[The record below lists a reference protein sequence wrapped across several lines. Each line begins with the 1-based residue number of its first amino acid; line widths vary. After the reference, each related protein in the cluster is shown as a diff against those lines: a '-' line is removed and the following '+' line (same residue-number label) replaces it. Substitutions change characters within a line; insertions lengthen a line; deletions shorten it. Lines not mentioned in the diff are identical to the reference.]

1 MKLVRA
7 RSKVVLLED
16 DGRINAPFSFFL
28 NTFKNPNTQ
37 ESMAGSLKVLHSF
50 IRFAHI
56 DLPARAVEGR
66 CLEERE
72 INALLNIA
80 YRPLAEL
87 NNERLMARYT
97 DVRNAELDEHR
108 KGAVDPGTA
117 ELRVKDIAAF
127 LTDYLQ
133 QVSKYIRSADTRAQ
147 LSSAYQGLCSRLKKA
162 VGGAAASSYHVRS
175 MSSDDFIRLF
185 KAVYCRAS
193 EVLPASDAFTL
204 SRDRAM
210 FHVAVEGLRPGEI
223 NNLRIND
230 LQIGDDGAM
239 RIQITANTRYREN
252 KSGNTSRAKGADST
266 RQTYATNRLIKLWP
280 FTRDALH
287 EYIDGP
293 RAQAIERCGK
303 DLSEGFVFL
312 KSTGEPISSRQ
323 AVGIR
328 FAEMRD
334 SLTAAG
340 LIKLPGEHSKAKG
353 ASKNARPDEKFT
365 SYVLRHSAASYY
377 YESKLREGVDA
388 GVVMDEMKSRF
399 GWTEKSKMPTRYAQR
414 AIVNRAMA
422 TVAEIYT
429 EMRVEVDKLAR
440 SVTKG
445 RE

>member
-7 RSKVVLLED
+7 RSKVLLLED
-16 DGRINAPFSFFL
+16 DGRVNAPFSFFL
-28 NTFKNPNTQ
+28 NTFNNPNTQ
-37 ESMAGSLKVLHSF
+37 ESLAASLKVFHSF
-50 IRFAHI
+50 LLLAHI
-56 DLPARAVEGR
+56 DLPTRAVEGR

-72 INALLNIA
+72 INALLNLA

-87 NNERLMARYT
+87 SNQRLMARYT
-97 DVRNAELDEHR
+97 DVRNADPDEHR

-117 ELRVKDIAAF
+117 ELRVKDIATF

-147 LSSAYQGLCSRLKKA
+147 LTSAYEGICSRLKKA
-162 VGGAAASSYHVRS
+162 VGGAAASAYDVRS
-175 MSSDDFIRLF
+175 MPSDDLIRLL
-185 KAVYCRAS
+185 KAVYCRPS
-193 EVLPASDAFTL
+193 EVLPASDPFTL
-204 SRDRAM
+204 LRDRAM

-230 LQIGDDGAM
+230 LQTGDDGSM
-239 RIQITANTRYREN
+239 RVEIISNTRYRKN
-252 KSGNTSRAKGADST
+252 KGANTSMAKGAEST
-266 RQTYATNRLIKLWP
+266 RQIYATNRLVKFWP
-280 FTRDALH
+280 FTRDVLRD
-287 EYIDGP
+287 YIDGP
-293 RAQAIERCGK
+293 RAQAIARCGK

-312 KSTGEPISSRQ
+312 KSTGEPINSRQ

-328 FAEMRD
+328 FAAMRD

-340 LIKLPGEHSKAKG
+340 LIELPAKRSKAKE
-353 ASKNARPDEKFT
+353 ASKRSKPDAEFT

-377 YESKLREGVDA
+377 YESKIREGVDA

-399 GWTEKSKMPTRYAQR
+399 GWTEESAMPARYAQR

-422 TVAEIYT
+422 TVTDIYN
-429 EMRVEVDKLAR
+429 EMRAEVERLTR
-440 SVTKG
+440 SAKKG